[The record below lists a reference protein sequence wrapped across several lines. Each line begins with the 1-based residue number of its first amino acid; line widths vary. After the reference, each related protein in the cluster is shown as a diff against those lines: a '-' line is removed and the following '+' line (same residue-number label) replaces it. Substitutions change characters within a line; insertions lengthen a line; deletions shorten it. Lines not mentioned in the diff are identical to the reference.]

1 MYSLFVRKISTAN
14 ISLESADRK
23 QGKLQYAKSP
33 LKFLNARVNMKNENR
48 EWFIKHKIEVVL
60 NYFIL
65 FTKYLFISNQS
76 DKLISNHLEI
86 WKNILRNLYVII
98 YIFFIHLMNEIF
110 SDGFQF
116 YKKIT
121 SFISFALFISS
132 NTPEGFREQTN
143 EKSSSQK

>member
-14 ISLESADRK
+14 ISLESADCK

-76 DKLISNHLEI
+76 DKLKLISNHLEI
-86 WKNILRNLYVII
+86 WKNTLRNLYVII

-110 SDGFQF
+110 CADFHF

-132 NTPEGFREQTN
+132 NTPEGYFAN
-143 EKSSSQK
+143 K